1 LQSKFHAL
9 RAAYPRSKLLIVSN
23 SAGTN
28 DDPAHADAKLL
39 EKNTGI
45 PVLRHSTKKPGCGPE
60 ILSYFRELP
69 ETGVTESNHIA
80 VVGDRL
86 FTDVMMANLMGSWSI
101 WIKDGVVEEK
111 SPVSAR
117 HCDSSGWNADGSVVC

>member
-1 LQSKFHAL
+1 
-9 RAAYPRSKLLIVSN
+9 LIVSN

-28 DDPAHADAKLL
+28 DDPEHASAKLL

-45 PVLRHSTKKPGCGPE
+45 PVLRHSTKKPGCGHE
-60 ILSYFRELP
+60 ILSYFRQLP

-86 FTDVMMANLMGSWSI
+86 FTDVMMANLMGSWSV
-101 WIKDGVVEEK
+101 WVKDGVVEER
-111 SPVSAR
+111 SPVSVPCGKFSR
-117 HCDSSGWNADGSVVC
+117 WIADRV